1 MKKISA
7 AFDGLKFEEATL
19 KYAIEAADK
28 SKAALSGVFLDDPFY
43 HNYYLYVTSETHDT
57 SAHGIKRPNKNDRQT
72 RDHAANVFEEACK
85 QAGLSYIIHR
95 DKSFAIE
102 ELVKETIYS
111 DLLVINIKETFTE
124 YDDRVPTHFVSALL
138 SATQCPVLVVPEN
151 YAQIERVILLF
162 DGKPASVQAIK
173 MFGYMMPWLA
183 SVPAEVLTVI
193 EPKEQKL
200 PDETLMREF
209 IQCHYPNATY
219 SVLHGNANEEIVK
232 HLKASSPQSL
242 VVCGAYQRSTVSMWF
257 KASMADT
264 LMQEL
269 KLPLFIAQH
278 RL

>member
-28 SKAALSGVFLDDPFY
+28 SKAALSGVFLDDPLY
-43 HNYYLYVTSETHDT
+43 HSYYLYVTSEPPSTMT
-57 SAHGIKRPNKNDRQT
+57 GRIKRLNKNDRQS
-72 RDHAANVFEEACK
+72 RDHAAAVFEETCK

-95 DKSFAIE
+95 DKSFALE
-102 ELVKETIYS
+102 ELIKESIYS
-111 DLLVINIKETFTE
+111 DLLIINTTETFTE
-124 YDDRVPTHFVSALL
+124 YNDRVPTHFISSLL
-138 SATQCPVLVVPEN
+138 STTQCPVFVVPEN
-151 YAQIERVILLF
+151 YVPVERIILLF

-173 MFGYMMPWLA
+173 MFGYMMPWLT
-183 SVPAEVLTVI
+183 SLPAEVLTVI
-193 EPKEQKL
+193 EPKEHRL

-209 IQCHYPNATY
+209 IQCHYPDATY
-219 SVLHGNANEEIVK
+219 TVLRGDAKEEIVK
-232 HLKASSPQSL
+232 HLKASPLPAL

-264 LMQEL
+264 LMREL
-269 KLPLFIAQH
+269 ASPLFIAQH